1 MMLLT
6 SSSLYLDVTTVLC
19 AIVSDPAFPIS
30 ECWQVGGLLARGGV
44 LTSGSWIQSK
54 AGNYILPAKIHPIIL
69 IG

>member
-19 AIVSDPAFPIS
+19 AIVSDPAFSIS

-44 LTSGSWIQSK
+44 LTSGSWIHSK